1 MNFLTKIFNLLKSQD
16 HRPKE
21 ITLKISSSLKEF
33 VESELLPGLDISPHY
48 FWSSF
53 ELLYDKFSKRNKKLL
68 EKRLNLQEQINDWHI
83 KNRNS
88 NFEIEDYKK
97 FLFEIGY
104 LHPRSDDF
112 SINTYSVDPEIR
124 KIAGPQL
131 VVPVMNARFALN
143 AANARWG
150 SLYDALYGTNVIS
163 EDDGADREGG
173 YNPIRGNKVITF
185 AKDFLDKAIPLKQGT
200 YDQIIKFEFIE
211 SELSITL
218 SDGSKTCQ
226 RGLLHQ

>member
-1 MNFLTKIFNLLKSQD
+1 MKFLTKIFNSLKSQD

-33 VESELLPGLDISPHY
+33 VENEVLPGLDISPHY

-53 ELLYDKFSKRNKKLL
+53 ESIYDKFSKRNKDLL
-68 EKRLNLQEQINDWHI
+68 EKRLNLQEQISDWHI
-83 KNRNS
+83 KNRNLEF
-88 NFEIEDYKK
+88 NIEEYKK

-150 SLYDALYGTNVIS
+150 SLYDALYGTNIIS
-163 EDDGADREGG
+163 EDDGAERVGG
-173 YNPIRGNKVITF
+173 YNPLRGNKVIAF
-185 AKDFLDKAIPLKQGT
+185 AKDFLDKTVPLQKGT
-200 YDQIIKFEFIE
+200 YDQAIKFEFIE

-218 SDGSKTCQ
+218 S
-226 RGLLHQ
+226 